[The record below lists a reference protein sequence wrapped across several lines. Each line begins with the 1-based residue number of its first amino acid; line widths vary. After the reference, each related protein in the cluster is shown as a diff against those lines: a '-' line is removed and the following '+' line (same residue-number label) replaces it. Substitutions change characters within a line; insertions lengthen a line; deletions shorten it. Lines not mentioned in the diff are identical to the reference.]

1 MDEPITFDQKFKQL
15 PLYVQEW
22 MAKESTELNG
32 KIAEKYKLNP
42 EDTGRMVWV
51 IAHTIVGVIPLEE
64 FPNKLREQL
73 LKLDTETLRQ
83 MALDIAVKRFLPI
96 RDFLKGVEPLIK
108 SLGGEIPQDTD
119 LYSKKYEEKMHK
131 LKPVATEHDREVV
144 AESVSSPA
152 TQAEQISYI
161 GIGEVFEKYPDVQNQ
176 FITSK
181 PIYLEGKDVPVNATL
196 VNWLQDYRQ
205 KAGAPPHSSI
215 ERAEYLFK
223 SENAKNLD
231 NSEKTILGEVLRA
244 YDEGGKIPISRQTG
258 KIVLSE
264 LFHRGALASSFSAPT
279 GQPQTNSS
287 YQKPV
292 IPKGNIV
299 DLRK

>member
-1 MDEPITFDQKFKQL
+1 MGEPITFDQKFKQL

-22 MAKESTELNG
+22 MAEESTELNG
-32 KIAEKYKLNP
+32 KIAEKYELNP
-42 EDTGRMVWV
+42 EDTGKMVWA
-51 IAHTIVGVIPLEE
+51 ITHTIVGDIPLEE

-73 LKLDTETLRQ
+73 PKLDAETLRQ

-108 SLGGEIPQDTD
+108 SLGGEIPQGTD
-119 LYSKKYEEKMHK
+119 LYSKKYEEKMRNLK
-131 LKPVATEHDREVV
+131 LAAMEHDREVV
-144 AESVSSPA
+144 AESVSPA
-152 TQAEQISYI
+152 AQAERISYI

-181 PIYLEGKDVPVNATL
+181 PIHLEGKDVPVNATL
-196 VNWLQDYRQ
+196 ANWLQDYRQ

-244 YDEGGKIPISRQTG
+244 YDEGGKIPISQQTG

-279 GQPQTNSS
+279 RQPQANSS